1 MSKMKSRV
9 LAGVFVCAPLLAGMQ
24 TASVHAVPPVGETL
38 PGGTLDVL
46 NVPKYV
52 TDLVIPPVLYDD
64 GGHKMHI
71 SVAQRQISQQVLPAG
86 YPKTPLWAYGNPEDP
101 GTFYNPAFTIE
112 VTKDTNTAVE
122 WRNELVLNP
131 KKCFYDSNVKW
142 WQKKLACLYRPHIIR
157 DAHHRPIIDQTLH
170 WAAPNQ
176 DCLNGTQGPHGE
188 TDCRGSSARPYWGP
202 IPMVMHVHGA
212 HVGPG
217 SDGYPEAWWL
227 PKASNIDCTNVDGY
241 PKTRIRID
249 DFACNGTF
257 FESAEGADTENAKGQ
272 GYALDLYSNDQPTT
286 TLWYH
291 DHSLGITRLNVYAA
305 AAGFWLIRTK
315 NDGETGLLGRDANG
329 QKQRLPGPAPRIG
342 EDPTGDPAVREG
354 IREI

>member
-64 GGHKMHI
+64 GGCKDDDDDDDDDRKKKRHI

-131 KKCFYDSNVKW
+131 KKCFYDDYYEFELEDGKGKGKGKG
-142 WQKKLACLYRPHIIR
+142 KKKKRKNSKACRYLQHIIQ
-157 DAHHRPIIDQTLH
+157 DQNGVPIIDQTLH

-176 DCLNGTQGPHGE
+176 DCLDGTQGPHGA
-188 TDCRGSSARPYWGP
+188 TDCRGSPAIRPYL
-202 IPMVMHVHGA
+202 
-212 HVGPG
+212 G
-217 SDGYPEAWWL
+217 SNTDGHACAW
-227 PKASNIDCTNVDGY
+227 
-241 PKTRIRID
+241 R
-249 DFACNGTF
+249 
-257 FESAEGADTENAKGQ
+257 
-272 GYALDLYSNDQPTT
+272 
-286 TLWYH
+286 
-291 DHSLGITRLNVYAA
+291 
-305 AAGFWLIRTK
+305 
-315 NDGETGLLGRDANG
+315 
-329 QKQRLPGPAPRIG
+329 PR
-342 EDPTGDPAVREG
+342 RS
-354 IREI
+354 RQ